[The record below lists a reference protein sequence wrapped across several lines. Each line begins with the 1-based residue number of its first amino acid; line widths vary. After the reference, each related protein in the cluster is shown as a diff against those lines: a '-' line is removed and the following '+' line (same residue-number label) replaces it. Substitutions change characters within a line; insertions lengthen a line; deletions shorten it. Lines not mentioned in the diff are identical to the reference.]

1 MMDAQSLVHDV
12 ELGVVQET
20 LLIPLWARSIE
31 TKKSDPILSDS
42 KAIEIVSKINYDF
55 QQFSSESSSQLVVA
69 IRGLVIDRWTRH
81 FLQANSTPTV
91 VEIGAGLSTRYER
104 LDNGT
109 STWIDLD
116 LPDAMAIRR
125 RFFDESDRRIFISGS
140 VLDEDWINQ
149 VKQSCDEPPFFI
161 AEGLLMY
168 FNEVQVKSLFSL
180 MADRFPG
187 ASIAFDATSP
197 FMIQYGQAF
206 DAIKHTSA
214 KFQWGIK
221 NIMEIEDWDYR
232 YKVAE
237 SFFLSDFP
245 QYHNRFSWPKRF
257 ITLLAPRLLKMYGI
271 HLVKFG

>member
-31 TKKSDPILSDS
+31 TKKSEPIISDS

-81 FLQANSTPTV
+81 FLQTNSSPTV

-140 VLDEDWINQ
+140 ALDSDWIDL
-149 VKQSCDEPPFFI
+149 VKQSCVEPLFFI

-180 MADRFPG
+180 LAEHFPG
-187 ASIAFDATSP
+187 SSIAFDATSP

-221 NIMEIEDWDYR
+221 NIIEIEDWDCR
-232 YKVAE
+232 YKVE
-237 SFFLSDFP
+237 DSFFLSDFP
-245 QYHNRFSWPKRF
+245 QYHYRFSLPMRLL
-257 ITLLAPRLLKMYGI
+257 TLLAPQLLTMYGI
-271 HLVKFG
+271 HLVRLG